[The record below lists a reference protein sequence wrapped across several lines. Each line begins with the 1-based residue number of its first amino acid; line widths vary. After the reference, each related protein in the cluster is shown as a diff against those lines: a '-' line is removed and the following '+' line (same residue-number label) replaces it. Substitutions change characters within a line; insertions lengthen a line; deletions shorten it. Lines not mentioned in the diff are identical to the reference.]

1 MESEA
6 IKVVNELLIIIGS
19 LILIGVIVAKIA
31 DIVKIPDV
39 VFFLLVG
46 ILVGPSVMSLIDL
59 PGESVANQL
68 ILAFG
73 SALILF
79 HGGTSLDIKVLKGV
93 WKTIVYLATIGV
105 VVTVL
110 ITGMA
115 AHYLLGIPIIFAFL
129 LASVIAAIDP
139 ATLIPVFQQVK
150 IRERVSQTVLS
161 ESAFNDATAAI
172 LAMSLVGIVSTGVF
186 SASESLIVFL
196 KMVGFGT
203 LSGLIV
209 GFGVAYLI
217 GHTKFGTFKSFA
229 PVMSVIAVIVSYV
242 GAHEIGGSGYMAVFI
257 AGIILGNLDSFKLH
271 LGEAHHL
278 EQEHFLEN
286 LALIM
291 RMFIFILLGTQVNF
305 QIIQQYWL
313 AGMGVVAVF
322 MLVAR
327 PLTVL
332 SSALLDRKAK
342 WENNELLFMFWV
354 RETGVIPAAL
364 AGILIGMKVPYADVI
379 ASITF
384 LAILTT
390 LLLQASTTKALAK
403 KLGLLIDQG

>member
-1 MESEA
+1 
-6 IKVVNELLIIIGS
+6 
-19 LILIGVIVAKIA
+19 
-31 DIVKIPDV
+31 
-39 VFFLLVG
+39 
-46 ILVGPSVMSLIDL
+46 
-59 PGESVANQL
+59 
-68 ILAFG
+68 
-73 SALILF
+73 
-79 HGGTSLDIKVLKGV
+79 
-93 WKTIVYLATIGV
+93 
-105 VVTVL
+105 
-110 ITGMA
+110 
-115 AHYLLGIPIIFAFL
+115 
-129 LASVIAAIDP
+129 
-139 ATLIPVFQQVK
+139 
-150 IRERVSQTVLS
+150 RERVSQTVLS
-161 ESAFNDATAAI
+161 ESAFNDATGAI
-172 LAMSLVGIVSTGVF
+172 LTMSLVGIVSTGVF
-186 SASESLIVFL
+186 SGSESLIVFL
-196 KMVGFGT
+196 KMVCFGA

-229 PVMSVIAVIVSYV
+229 PVMSIIAVLVAYL
-242 GAHEIGGSGYMAVFI
+242 GAYEMGGSGYMAVFI

-271 LGEAHHL
+271 LSKEHTQ

-342 WENNELLFMFWV
+342 WEKNELIFMFWV

-403 KLGLLIDQG
+403 KLGLLID

>member
-6 IKVVNELLIIIGS
+6 IKVVNELLITIGS
-19 LILIGVIVAKIA
+19 LILIGVLVAKIA
-31 DIVKIPDV
+31 DIIKIPDV
-39 VFFLLVG
+39 VLFLLVG

-79 HGGTSLDIKVLKGV
+79 HGGMSLDLKVLKGV
-93 WKTIVYLATIGV
+93 WKTIVFLATIGV
-105 VVTVL
+105 IVTAVVTGL
-110 ITGMA
+110 A
-115 AHYLLGIPIIFAFL
+115 AQYLLGLPFIVALL
-129 LASVIAAIDP
+129 LASVIAATDP

-161 ESAFNDATAAI
+161 ESAFNDATGAI
-172 LAMSLVGIVSTGVF
+172 LTMSLVGIVSTGIF

-217 GHTKFGTFKSFA
+217 GHNKFGSFKSFA
-229 PVMSVIAVIVSYV
+229 PVMSIIAVLVAYL
-242 GAHEIGGSGYMAVFI
+242 GAYEMGGSGYMAVFI

-271 LGEAHHL
+271 LSREHTQ

-327 PLTVL
+327 PLAVL

-342 WENNELLFMFWV
+342 WEKNELVFMFWV

-403 KLGLLIDQG
+403 KLGLLID